1 MNLTGYA
8 NGWLKMTEATIEDL
22 PGVGPAIGDKLRS
35 AGYRTLE
42 SIATQ
47 SPSRLGEAAGVGNS
61 KSTDIIYAALDMV
74 DIGGILTGVE
84 LLEKRQTVGKLT
96 TCSSELNALLGG
108 GVETQLITEFYGQ
121 YGSGKT
127 QIIHQLAVAV
137 QLPEEQGG
145 LNAEAAIIDTENTF
159 RPERI
164 ISMAKALDLDPEE
177 TLARIHV
184 GRAYNSHQQM
194 LMVDKVKQLA
204 EERPIR
210 LLAVDSLTGAFR
222 SEYIGRGVLA
232 ERQGKIG
239 SHMEAL
245 TKFADEHNAAVA
257 VTNQVLSNP
266 GGFAFGDPTKP
277 IGGHIVGHTSKFRI
291 YIRRGKAG
299 KRIFRLVDSPH
310 LPDGEAVVQIL
321 EDGIRD

>member
-1 MNLTGYA
+1 MG
-8 NGWLKMTEATIEDL
+8 KKEESIEDL
-22 PGVGPAIGDKLRS
+22 PGVGPTIGDKLRG

-47 SPSRLGEAAGVGNS
+47 SSSRLSEAAGVGNS
-61 KSTDIIYAALDMV
+61 KCAEIIHAAIGMV
-74 DIGGILTGVE
+74 DIGGILTGAE

-96 TCSSELNALLGG
+96 SCSSELDALLGG

-127 QIIHQLAVAV
+127 QIIHQLAVTV

-145 LNAEAAIIDTENTF
+145 LNGEAAIIDTENTF

-164 ISMAKALDLDPEE
+164 ISMAKALDLDPDEV
-177 TLARIHV
+177 LARIHV

-257 VTNQVLSNP
+257 VTNQVLSKP
-266 GGFAFGDPTKP
+266 DGFAFGDPTRP